1 MKSLAL
7 DWFLDS
13 VFPERLGCHYAKIST
28 PSFADTPRYE
38 GGGSLG
44 ILIWLWFS
52 LYWVEGACP
61 NNHEFC
67 FGLCLSMCVLP
78 SFSYLSRVL
87 PWTKLCR
94 TALIAFLPW
103 QSLCFMRWKD
113 GGSCYC
119 VFGLAES
126 QHLLKFV
133 EAQESMKQII
143 PRIHRCRTLPWC
155 MRQRYKLQR
164 GARAFEPHRQRCC
177 IERHLRSSSDLW
189 PCALATSIWSLRLHW
204 YDFIPRHLFWEDV
217 ALRNI
222 GLIST
227 RLHHLSG
234 NVGTMW
240 RPNASKYVN
249 GALEAA
255 RSGASTNQRYVWCSF
270 YSNSSIWERISG
282 TITIMIR
289 IIMYDAYS
297 IYIYMLIHVNTILW
311 YDYL

>member
-1 MKSLAL
+1 MSLCKNLYSKLCWHTAVRRWRKSRNL
-7 DWFLDS
+7 DL
-13 VFPERLGCHYAKIST
+13 VVIQ
-28 PSFADTPRYE
+28 
-38 GGGSLG
+38 SL
-44 ILIWLWFS
+44 
-52 LYWVEGACP
+52 
-61 NNHEFC
+61 
-67 FGLCLSMCVLP
+67 LSGRGVSQQP
-78 SFSYLSRVL
+78 RVL
-87 PWTKLCR
+87 LR
-94 TALIAFLPW
+94 TVFVYVCFAFVFLPFQGFTLDKALQDSFDRLSAVAVSLLHALKRW
-103 QSLCFMRWKD
+103 RLVLLCFWSSWK
-113 GGSCYC
+113 STFAKVC
-119 VFGLAES
+119 
-126 QHLLKFV
+126 KFV
-133 EAQESMKQII
+133 EAQESIKQII

-255 RSGASTNQRYVWCSF
+255 RSGASTNQRYAWCSF

-297 IYIYMLIHVNTILW
+297 IYIYIC
-311 YDYL
+311 

>member
-133 EAQESMKQII
+133 EAQESIKQII

-222 GLIST
+222 VTLVSSPPDFTIFLGMWGRCGDQMHPNTWMVLWKQHGPAPAQIKGM
-227 RLHHLSG
+227 LDALSIPIPVYEKG
-234 NVGTMW
+234 
-240 RPNASKYVN
+240 S
-249 GALEAA
+249 AA
-255 RSGASTNQRYVWCSF
+255 PSQ
-270 YSNSSIWERISG
+270 
-282 TITIMIR
+282 
-289 IIMYDAYS
+289 
-297 IYIYMLIHVNTILW
+297 
-311 YDYL
+311 